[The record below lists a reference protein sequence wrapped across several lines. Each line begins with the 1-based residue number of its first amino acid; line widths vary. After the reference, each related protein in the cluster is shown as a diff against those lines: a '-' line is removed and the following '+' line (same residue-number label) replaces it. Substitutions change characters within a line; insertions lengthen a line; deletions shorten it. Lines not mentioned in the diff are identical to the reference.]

1 MLTYKIP
8 AKANREMILHDS
20 LLDDYSSIIALPGT
34 VPGIVARPIIYCE
47 LVMKKKKTYL
57 SFFFSRVAR
66 YNRRRYKSV

>member
-34 VPGIVARPIIYCE
+34 VPGIVAIIVSYSNE
-47 LVMKKKKTYL
+47 KKNI
-57 SFFFSRVAR
+57 SFFFISRYA
-66 YNRRRYKSV
+66 YSAIIEDDISV